1 MWMCRNL
8 WPFTLLSWKHVM
20 IHGGSLM
27 LVQVNDEI
35 TMCSSNPTSGYI
47 LRRTENR
54 MSDVCF
60 PVCTT
65 LFTVAKR

>member
-1 MWMCRNL
+1 
-8 WPFTLLSWKHVM
+8 M
-20 IHGGSLM
+20 IRGGSLM